1 MNQVNY
7 SKELEKEKE
16 RLNMLIDEALKNG
29 IPITQ
34 DEAVIAQN
42 RKVDVLV
49 AKVQREKEKNK
60 KNKQER

>member
-1 MNQVNY
+1 VDY

-16 RLNMLIDEALKNG
+16 RLNMLIDEAFKNG
-29 IPITQ
+29 IPITK

>member
-1 MNQVNY
+1 MKQVNY
-7 SKELEKEKE
+7 SKKLEKEKE
-16 RLNMLIDEALKNG
+16 RLNMLIDEAFKNG

-34 DEAVIAQN
+34 DEKVIAQN

>member
-1 MNQVNY
+1 LKQVNY

-16 RLNMLIDEALKNG
+16 RLNMLIDEAFKNG